1 MLYNPIDLDDEEISY
16 ILNQIEKRDKFNQT
30 YEIDELNEKYK
41 NYIEKLINNEKKE
54 KKKLSFD
61 ITKLYNEILDLQ
73 YIVKKLENEKVNLEH
88 KKQIEIKLNNEEIK
102 KLKYNDE
109 YTKTKMKNDYEITLK
124 QLENDR
130 NKRLNKLK
138 LIYENMNIEMDN
150 IKSQKDIKEINYKK
164 DKIKL
169 NLDFIKESEEID
181 NGLLDIK
188 LSKKIVKKFEEL
200 KTIELNNKRILE
212 TEGINN
218 EEKFK

>member
-16 ILNQIEKRDKFNQT
+16 ILNQIEKIDKFNQT

-109 YTKTKMKNDYEITLK
+109 YTKTKMKNDYEITMK

-150 IKSQKDIKEINYKK
+150 IKSQKD
-164 DKIKL
+164 
-169 NLDFIKESEEID
+169 D